1 MNSDGQ
7 IYSTTQSLKS
17 YVTKYIASKGC
28 EDSMVGFADIER
40 TQELYNL
47 DLTYPRAVSFLV
59 PLSRKVLAQLAHPYS
74 GALYEQYSEL
84 VEVLDDTSRVVA
96 KCIESLGYAA
106 YGRPTYDLH
115 SRQCHFKP
123 ALNESINHKPGD
135 FISHREVAMH
145 AGLGW
150 MGKCGH
156 IVTKPYGSAVL
167 LNSVLTDMPLK
178 CNSGVFLS
186 RCGRCNECIYACQVV
201 EGASDKSSSGAP
213 SKVSYVDEADDA
225 LRAKRIT
232 QEVQKAMNHQHQN
245 AAGNNTE
252 SDALTSANGSTSNKV
267 FDSVVFAGEGRGY
280 SEDVLCGACVY
291 SCPYT
296 KAYLFRTAISTN

>member
-1 MNSDGQ
+1 MDSDGR
-7 IYSTTQSLKS
+7 IYSTTQSLKN
-17 YVTKYIASKGC
+17 YVSSYIASKGC
-28 EDSMVGFADIER
+28 EESMVGFADIE
-40 TQELYNL
+40 QIEELYNL
-47 DLTYPRAVSFLV
+47 DSTYPRAVAFLV
-59 PLSRKVLAQLAHPYS
+59 PLSRRVLAQLAHPYS

-84 VEVLDDTSRVVA
+84 VEILDDTSKAVV
-96 KCIESLGYAA
+96 KCIEAMGYAA

-115 SRQCHFKP
+115 SRQCHFRP
-123 ALNESINHKPGD
+123 NLNETLNHKPGD

-186 RCGRCNECIYACQVV
+186 RCGRCNECLYVCQVA
-201 EGASDKSSSGAP
+201 EDSA
-213 SKVSYVDEADDA
+213 SKVSYVDESDDA
-225 LRAKRIT
+225 QRATRIN
-232 QEVQKAMNHQHQN
+232 QEVQKAMERQHQN
-245 AAGNNTE
+245 ATGGET
-252 SDALTSANGSTSNKV
+252 DSAKSVASSSRGSA
-267 FDSVVFAGEGRGY
+267 FDSVVFAGEGQGF
-280 SEDVLCGACVY
+280 SEDALCGACVY

-296 KAYLFRTAISTN
+296 KAYLFRTAISNN